1 MWVRMSSREIAL
13 IGMMLGLSLL
23 FDVMPIEMPTVW
35 GMKIDL
41 VAVPIVMV
49 YLLTGF
55 AGGLTAV
62 ILLFAGLSVVS
73 SASWLGAMMK
83 SLATLSVIVGFEA
96 ARKLTRFDLGNGARQ
111 RFLLFAV
118 VAYLAGIAIR
128 IPLMLALNYY
138 VALEIWLG
146 LPREQVIQA
155 VESWTGVPFWVAIG
169 LPNAI
174 QSAIDVFV
182 GLAATIPVLRRVPH
196 LME

>member
-1 MWVRMSSREIAL
+1 MSSREIAL

-41 VAVPIVMV
+41 VAVPIIMV

-55 AGGLTAV
+55 TGGLTAV
-62 ILLFAGLSVVS
+62 LLLFAGLSVVS

-83 SLATLSVIVGFEA
+83 SFATLAVIVGFEVA
-96 ARKLTRFDLGNGARQ
+96 KRATGFEFSTGRGDLVA
-111 RFLLFAV
+111 FAV
-118 VAYLAGIAIR
+118 LAYLAGLAVR

-146 LPREQVIQA
+146 LPREQVVQA

-174 QSAIDVFV
+174 QSAIDVFL
-182 GLAATIPVLRRVPH
+182 GLAATIPVLRRIPH
-196 LME
+196 LLE

>member
-1 MWVRMSSREIAL
+1 MGVRMSSREIAL

-41 VAVPIVMV
+41 VAVPIIMV

-55 AGGLTAV
+55 TGGLTAV
-62 ILLFAGLSVVS
+62 LLLFAGLSVVS

-83 SLATLSVIVGFEA
+83 SFATLAVIVGFEVA
-96 ARKLTRFDLGNGARQ
+96 KRATGFELSTGGGKLVV
-111 RFLLFAV
+111 FAV
-118 VAYLAGIAIR
+118 LAYLAGLAVR

-146 LPREQVIQA
+146 LPREQVVQA

-174 QSAIDVFV
+174 QSAIDVFL

-196 LME
+196 LLE

>member
-1 MWVRMSSREIAL
+1 MGVRMSSREIAL
-13 IGMMLGLSLL
+13 IGMMLVLSLL

-41 VAVPIVMV
+41 VAVPIIMV
-49 YLLTGF
+49 YILTGF
-55 AGGLTAV
+55 TGGLTAV
-62 ILLFAGLSVVS
+62 LLLFAGLSVVS

-83 SLATLSVIVGFEA
+83 SFATLAVIVGFEVA
-96 ARKLTRFDLGNGARQ
+96 KRATGFELSTGGGKIVA
-111 RFLLFAV
+111 FAV
-118 VAYLAGIAIR
+118 LAYLAGLAVR

-146 LPREQVIQA
+146 LPREQVVQA

-174 QSAIDVFV
+174 QSAIDVFL
-182 GLAATIPVLRRVPH
+182 GLAATIPVLRRIPH
-196 LME
+196 LLE